1 MSESSEYKHVRET
14 ATLRFARWIVGHRFW
29 VALALILTTLFFL
42 YPTVNAVS
50 SAFGYPLPGPEVRVD
65 ASERALFPDHEFIH
79 AQDKF
84 SKTFGSS
91 ALVAIAVVVKEGT
104 IFTPELIEKIQRITR
119 RLDGEGYDSRTDER
133 EELREALE
141 DAVPDDEE
149 VDTYAILRKLD
160 REYPPYPV
168 NHDRVQS
175 LTHGSTRVV
184 TIEPDGAITSDV
196 LVKKLPE
203 TQEQADAVREVV
215 RQNPPFIFGRLVSRD
230 EKGAFIS
237 ADFVTDRLSSR
248 EVYMAV
254 FDHVN
259 KIKNGWKCGEEE
271 LANGV
276 ECTEGEWIWEPEEAA
291 ACQTGGGT
299 IAAVFNPLK
308 RLIVGSDSSTSF
320 PDGCDVRVFV
330 SGAPIQSG
338 WIISHAGEIAQYVIL
353 TVVATFGLLLLYFRR
368 LHGVLIPFIAAIATA
383 IWGLGFTGW
392 MGITFDPLVLVI
404 PMIITARAVSH
415 TVQMAERF
423 FEDYE
428 ALMPQLGNDEERA
441 KVEAATVAMG
451 ELIIP
456 GTLGIVTD
464 FLGLLVILITSIPQM
479 RDLAIFGA
487 FWVFTILFTV
497 EILHPIMIC
506 YMPPPHDPE
515 HYLPGFMVRLMSA
528 LGRFVTDPVGKY
540 TVAGTAVLLLAVSTW
555 ITFTS
560 TKIGEANPGSFLL
573 WPDHEFNIA
582 TAQIAEKFGGVDS
595 FVVYADGDRENAT
608 ADSEPVLRMEQFE
621 RWMEANTTMGFPF
634 SIAPIIRAYWRQN
647 HYGDPKWYFIPS
659 DPATVRNTLFQLRT
673 NGPPGFL
680 KPFTTEDNRKAN
692 IAFFFPDH
700 KGDTITLAVAAA
712 REFIKRNPIGEV
724 NLRLDM
730 DRAGPDDGPFAYDSL
745 ADALYYMIGP
755 MLPPRNHT
763 LSVSIRDKDGNYS
776 NQVIEPTNGGP
787 LPEWLEEFSTAA
799 MSDWEDEFYGTD
811 EGDYFSWPDN
821 LAEWD
826 SSDVSAWWESEELGI
841 RAVATHTKNLIVH
854 DMKAIDGVPK
864 YQPTNSWTRGVQF
877 VLAGGVMGVLA
888 AINDEVERGHVA
900 NISLILLVIYV
911 LQAIT
916 YRSLWSGTIIVIQLA
931 TATMFSLAY
940 MAIKGVGLN
949 INTLPVQS
957 VGVGIGVDY
966 AIYIV
971 DRIRQEVAET
981 EGDIE
986 EAVRRAISTTGMAVT
1001 FTASTIV
1008 GGIVLWS
1015 FSNLRFQAEMAQL
1028 LVILMVIN
1036 MVGAVTIVPAFYSI
1050 IKPKFATALYEAEQA
1065 ALAEAAENKA

>member
-1 MSESSEYKHVRET
+1 MAERPETHHIRET
-14 ATLRFARWIVGHRFW
+14 ATLRFARFIVAHRFW
-29 VALALILTTLFFL
+29 VALFLILATLGFL
-42 YPTVNAVS
+42 YPTVNAIATGS
-50 SAFGYPLPGPEVRVD
+50 GFPLPGPIVRVD
-65 ASERALFPDHEFIH
+65 ASERALYPDHPFVH

-91 ALVAIAVVVKEGT
+91 ALVAIAVTVNEGT
-104 IFTPELIEKIQRITR
+104 VFTPETIEKIRRITN
-119 RLDGEGYDSRTDER
+119 RLDGEGYDSQTEAR
-133 EELREALE
+133 EELREKIE
-141 DAVPDDEE
+141 DAWPEDEE
-149 VDTYAILRKLD
+149 VDTFAVLKELD
-160 REYPPYPV
+160 RAYPPYPV
-168 NHDRVQS
+168 NHDRVQA

-203 TQEQADAVREVV
+203 TAEQAEKIRDVV

-230 EKGAFIS
+230 EQGAFIS
-237 ADFVTDRLSSR
+237 ADFVSDRLSSR

-254 FDHVN
+254 FDHVQ
-259 KIKNGWKCGEEE
+259 KIKNGWKCGSLEIER
-271 LANGV
+271 GM
-276 ECTEGEWIWEPEEAA
+276 ECTEGDWIWEPEEDDRHNIYI
-291 ACQTGGGT
+291 TGG
-299 IAAVFNPLK
+299 
-308 RLIVGSDSSTSF
+308 
-320 PDGCDVRVFV
+320 
-330 SGAPIQSG
+330 PIMTG
-338 WIISHAGEIAQYVIL
+338 WIITHAFEIGLFVFL
-353 TVVATFGLLLLYFRR
+353 TVLMTFTLLLIYFRR

-383 IWGLGFTGW
+383 LWGLGFTGW
-392 MGITFDPLVLVI
+392 VGITFDPLVLVI

-428 ALMPQLGNDEERA
+428 QLMPQLDNDEERA
-441 KVEAATVAMG
+441 KIEAATVAMA

-506 YMPPPHDPE
+506 YLPPPHEPE
-515 HYLPGFMVRLMSA
+515 HYLPGFMVRLMNR
-528 LGRFVTDPVGKY
+528 LGRIVTDPVGRNV
-540 TVAGTAVLLLAVSTW
+540 VAGSAVILLVISTY
-555 ITFTS
+555 ITFTQ

-573 WPDHEFNIA
+573 WPDHEFNVA
-582 TAQIAEKFGGVDS
+582 TAQVAEKFGGVDS

-608 ADSEPVLRMEQFE
+608 ADPEPIRRMEEFE
-621 RWMEANTTMGFPF
+621 RWMEANTTMRFPF
-634 SIAPIIRAYWRQN
+634 SIVPIIRAYWRQN

-659 DPATVRNTLFQLRT
+659 DSGTVRNTLFQLKT

-680 KPFTTEDNRKAN
+680 RPFTTDDNRKAN
-692 IAFFFPDH
+692 IAFFYPDH
-700 KGDTITLAVAAA
+700 KGDTIMLAVAAA
-712 REFIKRNPIGEV
+712 KEFIKRNPIGEV
-724 NLRLDM
+724 NIRLDM
-730 DRAGPDDGPFAYDSL
+730 DKAGPDDGLFTKDGL
-745 ADALYYMIGP
+745 TDAFYYMIGP

-763 LSVSIRDKDGNYS
+763 LRVAIRDKDGDYERLT
-776 NQVIEPTNGGP
+776 IEPTNGGP
-787 LPEWLEEFSTAA
+787 MPDWLEDFADGA
-799 MSDWEDEFYGTD
+799 MSDYEDALYSVEDG
-811 EGDYFSWPDN
+811 EYFAWPDD
-821 LAEWD
+821 LEEWD
-826 SSDVSAWWESEELGI
+826 ASDVHAWWESEELGI

-854 DMKAIDGVPK
+854 DMKAVDGVPK

-877 VLAGGVMGVLA
+877 VLAGGIMGILA

-911 LQAIT
+911 LQTLT
-916 YRSLWSGTIIVIQLA
+916 YRSLWSGTIIVIQLG
-931 TATMFSLAY
+931 TATMLSLAY
-940 MAIKGVGLN
+940 MALKGVGLN

-981 EGDIE
+981 GGDID
-986 EAVRRAISTTGMAVT
+986 EAVRRTVSTTGMAVT

-1008 GGIVLWS
+1008 GGIALWS
-1015 FSNLRFQAEMAQL
+1015 FSSLRFQAEMAQL

-1036 MVGAVTIVPAFYSI
+1036 MIGAVTIVPAFYSI
-1050 IKPKFATALYEAEQA
+1050 IKPKFATALLEQDLERKA
-1065 ALAEAAENKA
+1065 ALEAQARGE